1 MRFEGRVVMVTGAGS
16 GIGEGTARR
25 FSQEGANVVLLG
37 DHERNIK
44 RVARELPPERT
55 MTLMADVADWRAMER
70 AVTAVVKKWRY
81 LHVMVN
87 NAGIFEGSTVLKTK
101 PEEWE
106 RVIATNAGGVFNGS
120 RAALPH
126 LLKTR
131 GCIVNVSSVS
141 GLRGDWNMSAY
152 DASKGAVSN
161 LTRAMA
167 LDYTSKGAV
176 SNLTRA
182 MALDYTSKGVR
193 VNAVAPSFTLSEM
206 TKGAAKN
213 KRVMEKFHE
222 RMPLG
227 RVLLP
232 EDIAAAIAFLA
243 SEDARAISGVI
254 LPVDGGVTASNGQPA
269 MG

>member
-1 MRFEGRVVMVTGAGS
+1 MRFEGKVVIVTGAGS

-25 FSQEGANVVLLG
+25 FSREGANVVLVG
-37 DHERNIK
+37 DHSRNIEK
-44 RVARELPPERT
+44 VARDLPAERT
-55 MTLMADVADWRAMER
+55 MTLVADVADWRAMER
-70 AVTAVVKKWRY
+70 AVTTVVRKWRF

-87 NAGIFEGSTVLKTK
+87 NAGIFEGSTVTRTK

-106 RVIATNAGGVFNGS
+106 RVMATNAGGVFNGS

-131 GCIVNVSSVS
+131 GCIVNTSSVS

-152 DASKGAVSN
+152 NASKGAVSN

-167 LDYTSKGAV
+167 LDYS
-176 SNLTRA
+176 
-182 MALDYTSKGVR
+182 SKGVR
-193 VNAVAPSFTLSEM
+193 VNAVAPSLTLTEM
-206 TKGAAKN
+206 TKGAAKS
-213 KRVMEKFHE
+213 KPLMRKFHE

-227 RVLLP
+227 RIAMP
-232 EDIAAAIAFLA
+232 DDIAAVIAFLA
-243 SEDARAISGVI
+243 SDDARFITGVV
-254 LPVDGGVTASNGQPA
+254 LPVDGGVTASNGQPM

>member
-1 MRFEGRVVMVTGAGS
+1 MRFEGKVVIVTGAGS

-25 FSQEGANVVLLG
+25 FSQEGAHVALLG

-44 RVARELPPERT
+44 RVARGMPPERT
-55 MTLMADVADWRAMER
+55 MTVVADVAEWRAMER
-70 AVTAVVKKWRY
+70 AVTSVVKKWRY

-131 GCIVNVSSVS
+131 GCIVNTSSVS

-152 DASKGAVSN
+152 NASKGAVSN

-167 LDYTSKGAV
+167 LDYG
-176 SNLTRA
+176 RR
-182 MALDYTSKGVR
+182 GVR

-206 TKGAAKN
+206 TKGAAKS
-213 KRVMEKFHE
+213 KPLMEKFHE

-227 RVLLP
+227 RVALP
-232 EDIAAAIAFLA
+232 EDIAAVIAFLA
-243 SEDARAISGVI
+243 SDDARFVTGVI
-254 LPVDGGVTASNGQPA
+254 LPVDGGLSASNGQPL

>member
-1 MRFEGRVVMVTGAGS
+1 MRFDGRVVIVTGAGS

-25 FSQEGANVVLLG
+25 FSQEGAVVVLVG
-37 DHERNIK
+37 DHARNVG
-44 RVARELPPERT
+44 RVAADLPPERT
-55 MTLMADVADWRAMER
+55 LTRVCDVSKWRAVESM
-70 AVTAVVKKWRY
+70 VDGVVRKCGA

-87 NAGIFEGSTVLKTK
+87 NAGIFAGSTVTKTR
-101 PEEWE
+101 PQDWE
-106 RVIATNAGGVFNGS
+106 RVMATNAGGVFNGS

-126 LLKTR
+126 LIRTR
-131 GCIVNVSSVS
+131 GCIVNTSSVS

-152 DASKGAVSN
+152 NASKGAVSN

-167 LDYTSKGAV
+167 LDYSG
-176 SNLTRA
+176 
-182 MALDYTSKGVR
+182 KGVR
-193 VNAVAPSFTLSEM
+193 INAVAPSFTLTEM

-213 KRVMEKFHE
+213 KRLMQKFHE

-227 RVLLP
+227 RALLP
-232 EDIAAAIAFLA
+232 EDIAAVIGFLA
-243 SEDARAISGVI
+243 SDDARAVTGVI

>member
-1 MRFEGRVVMVTGAGS
+1 MRFQGKVVIVTGAGS

-44 RVARELPPERT
+44 RVARDLPPERT
-55 MTLMADVADWRAMER
+55 MTVVADVADWRAMER
-70 AVTAVVKKWRY
+70 AVTKVVKTWRY

-87 NAGIFEGSTVLKTK
+87 NAGIFEGSTVLETK

-131 GCIVNVSSVS
+131 GCIVNTSSVS

-152 DASKGAVSN
+152 NASKGAVSN

-167 LDYTSKGAV
+167 LDYS
-176 SNLTRA
+176 
-182 MALDYTSKGVR
+182 SKGVR
-193 VNAVAPSFTLSEM
+193 VNAVAPSFTLTEM

-232 EDIAAAIAFLA
+232 EDIAAVIAFLA
-243 SEDARAISGVI
+243 SDDARAVTGVI
-254 LPVDGGVTASNGQPA
+254 LPVDGGVTASNGQPR

>member
-1 MRFEGRVVMVTGAGS
+1 MRFEGRVVIVTGAGS

-25 FSQEGANVVLLG
+25 FSQEGAVVVLVG
-37 DHERNIK
+37 DHPRNIE
-44 RVARELPPERT
+44 RVARDLPAERT
-55 MTLMADVADWRAMER
+55 FTRVCDVSKGRQVETM
-70 AVTAVVKKWRY
+70 VNGVVKKLGY

-87 NAGIFEGSTVLKTK
+87 NAGIFAGSTATKTK

-106 RVIATNAGGVFNGS
+106 RVMAVNAGGVFHGS
-120 RAALPH
+120 RAAIPH
-126 LLKTR
+126 LLRTR
-131 GCIVNVSSVS
+131 GCIVNTSSVS
-141 GLRGDWNMSAY
+141 GLRGDWNMTAY
-152 DASKGAVSN
+152 NASKGAVSQ

-167 LDYTSKGAV
+167 LDYS
-176 SNLTRA
+176 
-182 MALDYTSKGVR
+182 SKGVR

-232 EDIAAAIAFLA
+232 GDIAAAIAFLA
-243 SEDARAISGVI
+243 SDDARAITGVI

>member
-1 MRFEGRVVMVTGAGS
+1 MRFEGRVVIVTGAGS

-44 RVARELPPERT
+44 RVARDLPEERT
-55 MTLMADVADWRAMER
+55 MTLVADVSDWRAMER
-70 AVTAVVKKWRY
+70 AVTTVVKKWRY

-106 RVIATNAGGVFNGS
+106 RVMATNAGGVFNGS

-141 GLRGDWNMSAY
+141 GLRADWGMSAY
-152 DASKGAVSN
+152 NASKGAVSQ
-161 LTRAMA
+161 
-167 LDYTSKGAV
+167 
-176 SNLTRA
+176 LTRA

-206 TKGAAKN
+206 TRGAAKN
-213 KRVMEKFHE
+213 KRVMEKFKD

-243 SEDARAISGVI
+243 SVDAKAISGVI

>member
-1 MRFEGRVVMVTGAGS
+1 MRFQGKVVIVTGAGS

-25 FSQEGANVVLLG
+25 FSQEGANVALLG

-44 RVARELPPERT
+44 RVARDLPPERT
-55 MTLMADVADWRAMER
+55 MTVVADVSDWRAMER
-70 AVTAVVKKWRY
+70 AVTQVVKSWRY

-101 PEEWE
+101 PEQWE
-106 RVIATNAGGVFNGS
+106 RVMAVNAGGVFNGS

-141 GLRGDWNMSAY
+141 GLRADWGMSAY
-152 DASKGAVSN
+152 NASKGAI
-161 LTRAMA
+161 
-167 LDYTSKGAV
+167 

-206 TKGAAKN
+206 TKGAAKS
-213 KRVMEKFHE
+213 KPVMEKFHE

-243 SEDARAISGVI
+243 SDDARAIAGVI
-254 LPVDGGVTASNGQPA
+254 LPVDGGVTASNGQPS

>member
-1 MRFEGRVVMVTGAGS
+1 MRFEGKVVIVTGAGS

-25 FSQEGANVVLLG
+25 FSQEGANVVLVG
-37 DHERNIK
+37 DHARNIE
-44 RVARELPPERT
+44 RVARDLPPERT
-55 MTLMADVADWRAMER
+55 LTRVCDVS
-70 AVTAVVKKWRY
+70 KWRQVDSMVNGVARKFGV

-87 NAGIFEGSTVLKTK
+87 NAGIFEGSSVTKTK
-101 PEEWE
+101 PQEWE
-106 RVIATNAGGVFNGS
+106 RVMAVNAGGVFNGS

-126 LLKTR
+126 LIRTR
-131 GCIVNVSSVS
+131 GCIVNTSSVS

-152 DASKGAVSN
+152 NASKGAVSN

-167 LDYTSKGAV
+167 LDYS
-176 SNLTRA
+176 SR
-182 MALDYTSKGVR
+182 GVR
-193 VNAVAPSFTLSEM
+193 INAVAPSLTLTEM

-213 KRVMEKFHE
+213 RRVMEKFHE

-227 RVLLP
+227 RIAMP
-232 EDIAAAIAFLA
+232 EDIAAVIAFLA
-243 SEDARAISGVI
+243 SDDARFITGVI

>member
-1 MRFEGRVVMVTGAGS
+1 MRFEGKVVIVTGAGS

-25 FSQEGANVVLLG
+25 FSQEGANVVLIG
-37 DHERNIK
+37 DHPRNIEK
-44 RVARELPPERT
+44 VARDLPPERT
-55 MTLMADVADWRAMER
+55 MTLVADVSDWRAMER
-70 AVTAVVKKWRY
+70 AVTKVVKTFRY

-87 NAGIFEGSTVLKTK
+87 NAGIFEGSTVTRTK

-106 RVIATNAGGVFNGS
+106 RVMAVNAGGVFNGS

-126 LLKTR
+126 LLRTR
-131 GCIVNVSSVS
+131 GCIVNTSSVS

-152 DASKGAVSN
+152 NASKGAVSN

-167 LDYTSKGAV
+167 LDYS
-176 SNLTRA
+176 
-182 MALDYTSKGVR
+182 SKGVR
-193 VNAVAPSFTLSEM
+193 VNAVAPSLTLTEM

-213 KRVMEKFHE
+213 KRVMQKFHE

-227 RVLLP
+227 RIAMP
-232 EDIAAAIAFLA
+232 EDIAAVIAFLA
-243 SEDARAISGVI
+243 SDDARFITGVI
-254 LPVDGGVTASNGQPA
+254 LPVDGGVSASNGQPA

>member
-1 MRFEGRVVMVTGAGS
+1 MRFEGRVVIVTGAGS
-16 GIGEGTARR
+16 GIGEGIARR
-25 FSQEGANVVLLG
+25 FSQENANVVLLG

-44 RVARELPPERT
+44 RVARELAPERT
-55 MTLMADVADWRAMER
+55 MTVVADVSDWRAMER
-70 AVTAVVKKWRY
+70 AVTTVVKKWRY

-106 RVIATNAGGVFNGS
+106 RVMATNAGGVFNGS

-131 GCIVNVSSVS
+131 GCIVNTSSVS

-152 DASKGAVSN
+152 NASKGAVSN

-167 LDYTSKGAV
+167 LDYS
-176 SNLTRA
+176 
-182 MALDYTSKGVR
+182 SKGVR
-193 VNAVAPSFTLSEM
+193 VNAVAPSFTWSEM
-206 TKGAAKN
+206 TKGAAKS
-213 KRVMEKFHE
+213 RQLMEKFRE

-227 RVLLP
+227 RIALP
-232 EDIAAAIAFLA
+232 EDIAAVVAFLA
-243 SEDARAISGVI
+243 SDDARFVTGVI
-254 LPVDGGVTASNGQPA
+254 LPVDGGVTASNGQPM

>member
-1 MRFEGRVVMVTGAGS
+1 MRFEGRVVIVTGAGS

-55 MTLMADVADWRAMER
+55 MTLVADVADWRAMER
-70 AVTAVVKKWRY
+70 AVTTVVKKWRY

-126 LLKTR
+126 LLRTR

-141 GLRGDWNMSAY
+141 GLRADWNMSAY
-152 DASKGAVSN
+152 NA
-161 LTRAMA
+161 
-167 LDYTSKGAV
+167 SKGAV

-193 VNAVAPSFTLSEM
+193 VNAVAPSFTMSEM
-206 TKGAAKN
+206 TRGAAKN

-227 RVLLP
+227 RVLVP

>member
-1 MRFEGRVVMVTGAGS
+1 MRFDGRVVIVTGAGS

-44 RVARELPPERT
+44 RVARELPQERT
-55 MTLMADVADWRAMER
+55 MTLVADVADWRAMER

-87 NAGIFEGSTVLKTK
+87 NAGIFAGSTLLKTK

-120 RAALPH
+120 RAAMPH

-131 GCIVNVSSVS
+131 GCIVNTSSVS
-141 GLRGDWNMSAY
+141 GLRGDWNMTAY
-152 DASKGAVSN
+152 NASKGAVSQ
-161 LTRAMA
+161 LTRSMA
-167 LDYTSKGAV
+167 LDYS
-176 SNLTRA
+176 SR
-182 MALDYTSKGVR
+182 GVR

-206 TKGAAKN
+206 TRGAAKN

-243 SEDARAISGVI
+243 SDDAKAITGVI